1 MNNKGLAFYVKY
13 SYTRQSTI
21 DGEDSKSN
29 IAADPAP
36 RKKTLNNTDPWMN
49 K

>member
-1 MNNKGLAFYVKY
+1 MNHKGLAFYVKY

-36 RKKTLNNTDPWMN
+36 RKENVE
-49 K
+49 